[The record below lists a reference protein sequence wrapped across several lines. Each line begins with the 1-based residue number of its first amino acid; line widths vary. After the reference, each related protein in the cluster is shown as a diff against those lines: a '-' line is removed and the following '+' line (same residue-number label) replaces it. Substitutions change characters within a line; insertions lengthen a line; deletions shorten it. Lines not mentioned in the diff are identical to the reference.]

1 MAGRNIDEKL
11 RCSFCNKTQDQVKKL
26 IAGHNGVYICDECV
40 EICSDILDEEFETE
54 TDAKEVV
61 DGMNINLLKPKQIK
75 EFLDDYVIG
84 QDDAKKVL
92 AVAVYNHYKRI
103 MSQADLDV
111 ELQKSN
117 ILMLGPT
124 GSGKTF
130 LAQNLARLLNVPF
143 AIADATTLT
152 EPKDFEKTM
161 DAPIVLVKV
170 DGRLRE
176 LHKQLKKDCELE
188 FVTTKDEIGH
198 KTYQRSLSLLLVK
211 AVYHVG
217 GYDKIRHVMLHF
229 SAGSG
234 FFYTVDGDITLNQ
247 AFLDEV
253 KAYMHEQVEK
263 AVPIYKRSV
272 DTHEARERFRLHGMT
287 DKDRLFRYR
296 RVSRVNLYSLGDFED
311 YYYGFMTY
319 DTSYLKYFDLYLY
332 DDGFVLQMPEKKAP
346 ETVPAAN
353 LSPKVFQVQRESERW
368 GEQMGIS
375 TVADLNERITKGN
388 IQQMMLIAEALQ
400 EQKIAKIAEQIA
412 ERKQVKFVLIAG
424 PSSSGKTTFCNRLS
438 IQLSAHG
445 LTPHPISLDNYYV
458 NRVDTPRDENGD
470 YDFECLEALDIEL
483 LNRDMTA
490 LLNGERVE
498 LPYFNFKTGK
508 REYKGNFI
516 QMKETDVLVLEGI
529 HGLNEKLTWSLP
541 SESKFRIYISALTQI
556 NVDEHNRIPT
566 TDGRLIRRMVRDSR
580 TRATSAK
587 ETIAM
592 WPSVR
597 RGEDRNIFPNQEKA
611 DVMFNSALVYEL
623 SVLKL
628 YAEPLLFQ
636 IEEGEPEYQEAK
648 RLLKFLDYFVG
659 VPIEDIPKNSILR
672 EFVGG
677 SCFDV

>member
-1 MAGRNIDEKL
+1 
-11 RCSFCNKTQDQVKKL
+11 
-26 IAGHNGVYICDECV
+26 
-40 EICSDILDEEFETE
+40 
-54 TDAKEVV
+54 
-61 DGMNINLLKPKQIK
+61 
-75 EFLDDYVIG
+75 
-84 QDDAKKVL
+84 
-92 AVAVYNHYKRI
+92 
-103 MSQADLDV
+103 
-111 ELQKSN
+111 
-117 ILMLGPT
+117 
-124 GSGKTF
+124 
-130 LAQNLARLLNVPF
+130 
-143 AIADATTLT
+143 
-152 EPKDFEKTM
+152 M

-176 LHKQLKKDCELE
+176 LHKQLKKKCELE

-541 SESKFRIYISALTQI
+541 AESKFRIYISALTQI